1 MNDTV
6 KIPSL
11 KHTPCP
17 SCGNVGYL
25 EHENWY
31 EATKMDAEPL
41 WITCTHC
48 NWNHDAECI
57 KHAYSAHGDPVPCKI
72 DIDNAIII

>member
-1 MNDTV
+1 MEDTI

-17 SCGNVGYL
+17 SCGKTGGL

-31 EATKMDAEPL
+31 EATKLDLEPL
-41 WITCTHC
+41 YIVCDFC
-48 NWNHDAECI
+48 KWNHDADCI
-57 KHAYSAHGDPVPCKI
+57 KHAYSAYGDEIPCKI
-72 DIDNAIII
+72 EIDNVLC